1 MSVGI
6 IWHILMG
13 KEGVIVLREYDEKL
27 VEILNR
33 VGETTMV
40 NGVPVEIKNVPD
52 DEIADRL
59 DPRVYKREMEKQK
72 EQTAQKL
79 QQDNESGEKE
89 AEEPSYDEMRKHM
102 GGFNHNLNRVEIY
115 ARYIE
120 VATSA
125 GKVPVWIHYPRH
137 MEGRRPAF
145 LYVHGGGFFGGSPF
159 TLENHCRL
167 IAERADCVT
176 FNIEYSLAPD
186 APYPIPCTQIYEVL
200 CYVHDHGEE
209 FSIDA
214 EKIMMAGDSA
224 GGNLTAVCAQMDRD
238 KGTCYLK
245 AEVLLYPKLIFSNY
259 LLEGYQ
265 RDESA
270 YVIAEEQKE
279 LLPGLIHLGS
289 DESNAA
295 DEAVY
300 VQGNYDITIPYISP
314 AFGKKEGLPKTLL
327 LLAEYDGL
335 RLEGE
340 FYAKQLMEAGVPVRV
355 IRYRGV
361 CHAFF
366 DQLGIL
372 PQTEAALNE
381 IVGLLLQL

>member
-1 MSVGI
+1 
-6 IWHILMG
+6 
-13 KEGVIVLREYDEKL
+13 
-27 VEILNR
+27 
-33 VGETTMV
+33 
-40 NGVPVEIKNVPD
+40 
-52 DEIADRL
+52 
-59 DPRVYKREMEKQK
+59 
-72 EQTAQKL
+72 
-79 QQDNESGEKE
+79 
-89 AEEPSYDEMRKHM
+89 
-102 GGFNHNLNRVEIY
+102 
-115 ARYIE
+115 
-120 VATSA
+120 
-125 GKVPVWIHYPRH
+125 
-137 MEGRRPAF
+137 
-145 LYVHGGGFFGGSPF
+145 
-159 TLENHCRL
+159 
-167 IAERADCVT
+167 ERADCVT
-176 FNIEYSLAPD
+176 FNIAYSLAPD
-186 APYPIPCTQIYEVL
+186 YPYPIPSTQIYEVL
-200 CYVHDHGEE
+200 CYVHDHAEE
-209 FSIDA
+209 FSVDA

-245 AEVLLYPKLIFSNY
+245 AETLIYPKLIFSNY

-279 LLPGLIHLGS
+279 LLPGMIGLGS

-300 VQGNYDITIPYISP
+300 AQGNYDITIPYISP
-314 AFGKKEGLPKTLL
+314 AFGKKEGLPRTLL

-340 FYAKQLMEAGVPVRV
+340 FYAKQLKEAGVPVRV
-355 IRYRGV
+355 LRYRGV

-381 IVGLLLQL
+381 IVKLILQL